1 MVKEYIEEMK
11 NIALTKYL
19 VLCVYCLM
27 VIFSSHA
34 FASNINVNMAF
45 LTEKMPVPP
54 ALSNL
59 DPILRDE
66 GIQGAILGVKD
77 NNTTGQFT
85 GHHYDL
91 KHIEVPVGDDVVV
104 AFEKLLKDGYQY
116 IIADVQASTLKKL
129 SLLARANKALLF
141 NVSSGSDELR
151 NASCD
156 ANTFHMIPSDAMR
169 ADALAQLM
177 LKKRWKNWFLVKGKD
192 AKDHNFTQ
200 AIKRS
205 AKRFGIKLVEEK
217 TWNFDHDARRTAQAE
232 IPVFTQGA
240 NYDVLVVADVKGL
253 FGEYLTMNTWLPR
266 PIIGTQGL
274 VPRAWHRTHER
285 WGAVQMQNRFYEQAG
300 RWMNDVDYSSWLA
313 VRVVGEAVT
322 RAKSI
327 NSGEVKNF
335 MLSDKFSLA
344 GFKGVKLTFRD
355 WNHQLRQPVLLATPR
370 SIVSVLPH
378 KEFLHPRTYLDT
390 LGYDKP
396 ESNCELLKK

>member
-1 MVKEYIEEMK
+1 MK
-11 NIALTKYL
+11 NIILKKYT
-19 VLCVYCLM
+19 VLYVYWLM
-27 VIFSSHA
+27 AFFSSYT
-34 FASNINVNMAF
+34 FADEMNVSMAF
-45 LTEKMPVPP
+45 LTEKMPTPP

-59 DPILRDE
+59 DPILSDE

-91 KHIEVPVGDDVVV
+91 KHIEVRVGDDVVV
-104 AFEKLLKDGYQY
+104 AFEKLVQEGYHY
-116 IIADVQASTLKKL
+116 IIVDVQSSTLKSL
-129 SLLARANKALLF
+129 SSLASVSKTLLF
-141 NVSSGSDELR
+141 NVSSASDELR
-151 NASCD
+151 NASCS
-156 ANTFHMIPSDAMR
+156 ATTFHMIPSNAMK

-177 LKKRWKNWFLVKGKD
+177 LKKRWKNWFLVKGKNE
-192 AKDHNFTQ
+192 KDHNFTK

-240 NYDVLVVADVKGL
+240 DYDVLVVADVKGL

-285 WGAVQMQNRFYEQAG
+285 WGAVQMQNRFYKQAG

-313 VRVVGEAVT
+313 VRAVGEAVT
-322 RAKSI
+322 RT
-327 NSGEVKNF
+327 NSVNSEEVNKF
-335 MLSDKFSLA
+335 MLSDRFSLA
-344 GFKGVKLTFRD
+344 GFKGVKLTFRG
-355 WNHQLRQPVLLATPR
+355 WNLQLRQPVLLAMPR

-396 ESNCELLKK
+396 ESKCELLNE